1 MNENLVTRRESPV
14 PFLSFP
20 FFEKFNTLALLDS
33 LARRFYARSLEDG
46 FQRNKSLEK
55 KRIFSNPTHIFLLP
69 SSFFERNTFNIA
81 IQFLFIFPDNVR
93 IKNSLSLDIRITR
106 SRFAAQEIQ
115 RCETRET
122 LVTLLSHVAK
132 LPKWQVLA
140 FVEGRIVASVRG

>member
-46 FQRNKSLEK
+46 FQRNKRRNEYFQIQP
-55 KRIFSNPTHIFLLP
+55 IFFYFHLLSSNVTLLI
-69 SSFFERNTFNIA
+69 IA

-93 IKNSLSLDIRITR
+93 IKKLSLSRY
-106 SRFAAQEIQ
+106 
-115 RCETRET
+115 
-122 LVTLLSHVAK
+122 K
-132 LPKWQVLA
+132 NN
-140 FVEGRIVASVRG
+140 